1 MLAVSGLTL
10 LLVSAP
16 TSLALFVNSPAWGAL
31 NTTVGGRLVQGIP
44 FARSCFPLVSND
56 TGGNF
61 DEQECDAVKSDYLD
75 HFLLASKLGGYMNTQ
90 WQTCQRTG
98 AECLLDSTNPANAE
112 ADSPPRVCSQGS
124 IPEFG
129 IHVASAKDVLAGVN
143 FSKEHGIPLVIKN
156 SGHDFK
162 GRSSGPG
169 TLALWMSNLNSI
181 EQKPHFVPTGCSS
194 RQAKNAVTVGA
205 GVSFS
210 DLVTFADEQN
220 LTIPS
225 GGDLTV
231 GAAGGFVQGGGHSIL
246 SNVFGLAAD
255 RVLEFEVVTPR
266 GDHLVANGCQNTDL
280 FFALRGGG
288 GGTFGI
294 VMKMTTEV
302 FPSMAINAVFASFDP
317 TVGDNRLEFLRF
329 VTDQSLEFAKQGW
342 GTYIIPRI
350 GILLANPT
358 LSPTAANASVATLR
372 TFMTTNLTGT
382 FTMTVE
388 PNYKT
393 FFDKYI
399 GALVHVPV
407 GIPMT
412 PSSRLVPVEYFETAS
427 KRAELVSTLATL
439 FDSVESSIVFGTT
452 PFLFGPEHDET
463 SVSPAWRNSLWH
475 VNVANAWNFNTTVAG
490 VALKYSS
497 LTSAVNPLRDLTRG
511 SGAYQNEADVYEPNH
526 EASFWGKHY
535 PRLLAIKQKYDPE
548 HILDCWQ
555 CVGWLG
561 PSNSRY
567 KCYI

>member
-1 MLAVSGLTL
+1 A
-10 LLVSAP
+10 
-16 TSLALFVNSPAWGAL
+16 
-31 NTTVGGRLVQGIP
+31 
-44 FARSCFPLVSND
+44 SND
-56 TGGNF
+56 TGGSF
-61 DEQECDAVKSDYLD
+61 DEQQCNAVKLSYLD
-75 HFLLASKLGGYMNTQ
+75 HFSLATNLGGYMN
-90 WQTCQRTG
+90 WQTCQCTG
-98 AECLLDSTNPANAE
+98 AECLLDWTNPANAV
-112 ADSPPRVCSQGS
+112 ADSPPRVCNQGS
-124 IPEFG
+124 IPRFG
-129 IHVASAKDVLAGVN
+129 IHVASTKDVLAGVD
-143 FSKEHGIPLVIKN
+143 FSKKHGIPLVIKN

-169 TLALWMSNLNSI
+169 TLALWMSNLNSVRPETPFRSNRSI
-181 EQKPHFVPTGCSS
+181 PTGCSS
-194 RQAKNAVTVGA
+194 KRGTNAVTVGA
-205 GVSFS
+205 GISFS
-210 DLVTFADEQN
+210 GLVTFADQHN

-231 GAAGGFVQGGGHSIL
+231 GAAGGEFRTFSLNFSIL
-246 SNVFGLAAD
+246 SNVFGLAETEQY
-255 RVLEFEVVTPR
+255 LEFKVVTPR

-288 GGTFGI
+288 GGTFEI
-294 VMKMTTEV
+294 IMKMTTEV

-317 TVGDNRLEFLRF
+317 NVGDNRLEFLRF

-342 GTYIIPRI
+342 GTYIIPTI

-358 LSPTAANASVATLR
+358 LSPTAASASVAALR

-407 GIPMT
+407 GIPLT
-412 PSSRLVPVEYFETAS
+412 PSLFSRLVPVKNFETAS
-427 KRAELVSTLATL
+427 ARAEPVSTLATL
-439 FDSVESSIVFGTT
+439 FDSVDFSIVFGTT
-452 PFLFGPEHDET
+452 PFLFGPEDDAT

-475 VNVANAWNFNTTVAG
+475 ACVNVANAWNFDTTVAE

-497 LTSAVNPLRDLTRG
+497 LTSAVNPLRDLTRS

-535 PRLLAIKQKYDPE
+535 PRLLAIKQKERLSSDPE

-555 CVGWLG
+555 CVGWLDAN
-561 PSNSRY
+561 NSRY